1 MRKTSIIMTLT
12 MKKESTRIIKS
23 MFSIQISTEL
33 SIRMKRKMVS
43 ARKQKRMR
51 SIQVNRITVTADR
64 VTLVKLMLSD

>member
-1 MRKTSIIMTLT
+1 MRKTSKIMTLT

-33 SIRMKRKMVS
+33 SIRMNRKMLP

>member
-1 MRKTSIIMTLT
+1 MRKTSNIMTLT

-23 MFSIQISTEL
+23 MFSIHISTEL

>member
-1 MRKTSIIMTLT
+1 MRKTSNIMTLT

-23 MFSIQISTEL
+23 MFSIQITTEL

>member
-1 MRKTSIIMTLT
+1 MRKTSNIMTLT

>member
-1 MRKTSIIMTLT
+1 MRKTSNIMTLT
-12 MKKESTRIIKS
+12 MKKESTKMIKS
-23 MFSIQISTEL
+23 TCTIHISTES

>member
-1 MRKTSIIMTLT
+1 MRKTSNIMTLT
-12 MKKESTRIIKS
+12 MKKESTKIIKS